1 MTLGAS
7 ALYGFMLLMIKL
19 TYKRAKQ
26 RIDYSL
32 VMEMQVVIAFFA
44 TVICTIGM
52 LVNHDF
58 KAIPREAMQFELG
71 EGKYCVTLIFSGIL
85 WQFFFLGAIRVIFCA
100 SSLLSGI
107 IIATVVPVTESLAI
121 LLFHERFY
129 VEKGISLTLSLFRD
143 SSPTYYGELQQIKKN
158 ELPQSHVQSSLN

>member
-7 ALYGFMLLMIKL
+7 ALYGFMLLMIEL

-32 VMEMQVVIAFFA
+32 VMEMQVVIALFA
-44 TVICTIGM
+44 TAICTIGM

-85 WQFFFLGAIRVIFCA
+85 
-100 SSLLSGI
+100 
-107 IIATVVPVTESLAI
+107 AI
-121 LLFHERFY
+121 LLLGSNSKQQGRFDPIPAL
-129 VEKGISLTLSLFRD
+129 VRAISFPFLSQD
-143 SSPTYYGELQQIKKN
+143 SSPSLQNISFDLMVWRQLKRN
-158 ELPQSHVQSSLN
+158 